1 MKYLL
6 LLSLLLTLAGC
17 SGKQEPIGMSS
28 GGGKASVGRVEA
40 ATAEP
45 RHIAYSY
52 DLRYEAPE
60 ALVLQRFEAIEA
72 ECIKLGC
79 TIMEAS
85 RLIKSDENNK
95 PSGALLARIPPASLA
110 VFLKNTAAANTL
122 TWQNRTSE
130 DKTVAVIDA
139 EAKIKN
145 LTALKTRILEL
156 LGTRAGNLADVL
168 AAEKQLADIQ
178 AQLDTIQGVRKMLAL
193 ETEMV
198 KIEVRLTTQSSFSR
212 GSWMAPVAEAVDESG
227 ETLMRSIGVLIV
239 FLVSVLPWT
248 IVLVPL
254 VWWIR
259 KMLHK
264 RRLRL
269 AASKTAQA

>member
-1 MKYLL
+1 MNYLL
-6 LLSLLLTLAGC
+6 LLSLLLTLPGC

-28 GGGKASVGRVEA
+28 GAGKASVGGVEA
-40 ATAEP
+40 TTAQP
-45 RHIAYSY
+45 RHIAYAY

-60 ALVLQRFEAIEA
+60 ELVLQRFEAIEA

-79 TIMEAS
+79 TIMQAS
-85 RLIKSDENNK
+85 RIIKSDENNK
-95 PSGALLARIPPASLA
+95 PSGALLARISPASLA
-110 VFLKNTAAANTL
+110 AFLKNTAAANTL

-145 LTALKTRILEL
+145 LTALKTRILQL

-178 AQLDTIQGVRKMLAL
+178 AQLDTIEGVRNMLAL
-193 ETEMV
+193 ETAMV
-198 KIEVRLTTQSSFSR
+198 KIEISLTTQASFSR

-239 FLVSVLPWT
+239 FLLSVLPWT
-248 IVLVPL
+248 IVIVPL

-259 KMLHK
+259 KILHK
-264 RRLRL
+264 RKLRL
-269 AASKTAQA
+269 IAGRTAQA